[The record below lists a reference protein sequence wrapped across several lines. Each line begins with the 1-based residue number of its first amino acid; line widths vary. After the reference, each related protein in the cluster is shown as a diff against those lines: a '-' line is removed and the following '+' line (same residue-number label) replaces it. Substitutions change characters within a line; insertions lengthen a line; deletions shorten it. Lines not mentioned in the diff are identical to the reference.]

1 MAKQDDWVRLT
12 VRMPPDL
19 YEQLQDAV
27 AHGARSMNAEI
38 VDRLYGSFEGPRL
51 TDHLSLDRDQAGKL
65 AEGFRQMAA
74 SSIPLG
80 GGVTVYFS
88 VDDAEATAARRKAAE
103 VDSGL
108 VIEPQRKRTKPNPK
122 PD

>member
-19 YEQLQDAV
+19 YERLQESV

-51 TDHLSLDRDQAGKL
+51 TDHLMLDRDQAGKL
-65 AEGFRQMAA
+65 AEGFKQLAA
-74 SSIPLG
+74 TAIPLG
-80 GGVTVYFS
+80 GGLTVYFS
-88 VDDAEATAARRKAAE
+88 VNDAEAIAARQQAAE
-103 VDSGL
+103 ADA
-108 VIEPQRKRTKPNPK
+108 EPAQKPKAKRTKPK
-122 PD
+122 PG